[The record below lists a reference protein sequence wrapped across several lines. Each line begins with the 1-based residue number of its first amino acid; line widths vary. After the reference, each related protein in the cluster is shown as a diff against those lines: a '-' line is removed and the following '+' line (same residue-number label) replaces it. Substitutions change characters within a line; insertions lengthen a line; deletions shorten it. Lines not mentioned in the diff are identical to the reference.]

1 MHILTRLHPPLR
13 HLLRLHENELLLK
26 EGGPDLA
33 HFYFLTPLPWTE
45 FGKSMEDKISENNW
59 EKWDYRH
66 PIVKLNDLTPEE
78 IIKMSKKIKLTFNF
92 NPKKV
97 ANVLGI
103 EDSYRRNFIVNSLIQ
118 SLRQRSGQNE
128 NPNLQ

>member
-1 MHILTRLHPPLR
+1 
-13 HLLRLHENELLLK
+13 
-26 EGGPDLA
+26 
-33 HFYFLTPLPWTE
+33 
-45 FGKSMEDKISENNW
+45 MEDKISENNW